1 MYLKSNFF
9 RRYCYTECDGSR
21 WIVVLYGA
29 AAVGAVLPE
38 HSISS
43 QYREVIFKRF
53 IEHTMQCVSQK
64 CFIQMQVLLIVH
76 EMINQPVN
84 YIKSSEPFFNQKYL
98 VYKM

>member
-1 MYLKSNFF
+1 MCIQKTIFSEDTV
-9 RRYCYTECDGSR
+9 TECDGSR

-64 CFIQMQVLLIVH
+64 CFI
-76 EMINQPVN
+76 
-84 YIKSSEPFFNQKYL
+84 
-98 VYKM
+98 

>member
-1 MYLKSNFF
+1 
-9 RRYCYTECDGSR
+9 
-21 WIVVLYGA
+21 
-29 AAVGAVLPE
+29 
-38 HSISS
+38 
-43 QYREVIFKRF
+43 
-53 IEHTMQCVSQK
+53 MQCVSQK